1 MKKFLIRTWLVWL
14 VVLTLFSFFVALR
27 YQYFFTY
34 PRFQKLIRLGL
45 ENRFIWSWGGF
56 DGVHYL
62 DIAASG
68 YATGLTEAFFPL
80 FPLILSFFK
89 WTGNL
94 LISGLILNRFLSLIV
109 VYLFYKLARLDYSKL
124 VARKSLL
131 LLFLFPT
138 SFFLIS
144 LYNESLFL
152 ILILSSFLLARKQK
166 WFSASLLAGLASAT
180 RLVGIFMFPALLFEL
195 YQQKKLK
202 PRYILIISASL
213 LGIGLYML
221 YLYQKFGDPFRFLTV
236 QADFGASRSST
247 KLILLHQVFWRYLK
261 MILTVD
267 LRSILFYR
275 VSLELLS
282 GLATPII
289 LFLSRKKIRLSYLIF
304 GWLAYFTPTLT
315 GTFSSLPRYVL
326 VIFPIYFYLAK
337 TLSKKSYL
345 AWCLTSGLLLA
356 ASAFIFL
363 SGHFIS

>member
-1 MKKFLIRTWLVWL
+1 MKKFLIKPWLIWISI
-14 VVLTLFSFFVALR
+14 LTLVSLGVALCDK
-27 YQYFFTY
+27 YFFPY
-34 PRFQKLIRLGL
+34 PNFDELIKKGFNQPL
-45 ENRFIWSWGGF
+45 IWSWGGF

-62 DIAASG
+62 DIAENN
-68 YATGLTEAFFPL
+68 YATSLTEAFFPVFPFIVSL
-80 FPLILSFFK
+80 FS
-89 WTGNL
+89 WTKSL

-124 VARKSLL
+124 VAQKSLL
-131 LLFLFPT
+131 LLLLFPT

-144 LYNESLFL
+144 FYNESLFL

-166 WFSASLLAGLASAT
+166 WLFASLLAAIASGT
-180 RLVGIFMFPALLFEL
+180 RLVGVFMFPALLFEL

-202 PRYILIISASL
+202 PKYILIISISL
-213 LGIGLYML
+213 LGIGLYMF
-221 YLYQKFGDPFRFLTV
+221 YLYQKFGDPLRFFTV

-247 KLILLHQVFWRYLK
+247 KFILLYQVFWRYLK
-261 MILTVD
+261 MFLTVD

-275 VSLELLS
+275 VSLEFLS

-289 LFLSRKKIRLSYLIF
+289 LFLSRKKIRPSYLIF
-304 GWLAYFTPTLT
+304 GWLAYLTPTLT

-326 VIFPIYFYLAK
+326 VIFPIYLYLAK
-337 TLSKKSYL
+337 TLSKKFYL